1 MAGNNAFNIAF
12 LVSLT
17 RNKIGG
23 IFVGGA
29 IGAIVVFLG
38 VAWMYFSFGLSGVL
52 GMAGLGFLGASGV
65 FLHKDQKRQRERR
78 AVEHAAAEL
87 AAQRAPFLPE
97 VHYAL
102 DRLQGGW
109 HTASL
114 WASVGLGVLPATNV
128 DPGMYPRFI
137 DAEPTAIGARVRLAI
152 LDGHAAHRF
161 ASKRDELANGLRVAA
176 VRVIEARDQVVTL
189 DLQVRQPLEEINVS
203 PLLDAHT
210 AEQVKAIARAD
221 MSDRDKSEALKALA
235 RTARITVRPD
245 SLVADMPAPL
255 MMSEFGNAVVV
266 NLATGAHGAVQ
277 GASRSGKSIFLNN
290 LLAFAS
296 LMRDVRVVIIDP
308 NTATCAPWWRT
319 AYLVTDSD
327 DPREATAILAQVNK
341 ELKERSAEFW
351 ASRTD
356 RISAFSP
363 EMPLYLVVID
373 EVPEYAKDKDF
384 QAELKK
390 FGAQSAKF
398 GGRGYPSGQ
407 KLGEDSLSTAT
418 RANLFDR
425 WCFRVES
432 RNDMG
437 HLFENFPALEAQ
449 GLTAV
454 DGKMSQGTALVRT
467 RSHPE
472 VCRARAY
479 YLPTELC
486 WAISDAIVAVRG
498 EVRPL
503 PGTKTTAPE
512 LPPSQADSNQPA
524 TDTSER
530 PAAKKPVPG
539 FRLPPTG
546 GAPILPNIPQV
557 GRQDGTVIPFDRS
570 RSDRPETTPPT
581 GTTPPDDDTGTE

>member
-1 MAGNNAFNIAF
+1 MAGNSAFNVAF

-29 IGAIVVFLG
+29 LGAFLVLG
-38 VAWMYFSFGLSGVL
+38 ITVWMYLSFGLTGPMGL
-52 GMAGLGFLGASGV
+52 AGLGFLGAGAD
-65 FLHKDQKRQRERR
+65 LLRRDQKRQRARR
-78 AVEHAAAEL
+78 AIAKEAAEHAA
-87 AAQRAPFLPE
+87 RMRDYLPE
-97 VHYAL
+97 VHFAL
-102 DRLQGGW
+102 DRLESHWGAA
-109 HTASL
+109 TL
-114 WASVGLGVLPATNV
+114 WASLGLGVLPATQV
-128 DPGMYPRFI
+128 DPGMYPRVI
-137 DAEPTAIGARVRLAI
+137 DTEPTAIGARVKLQI
-152 LDGHAAHRF
+152 LDGHAAK
-161 ASKRDELANGLRVAA
+161 AYAIKRDELANGLRVAS
-176 VRVIEARDQVVTL
+176 VRVISAVDQVLTL

-203 PLLDAHT
+203 PLLDEHT
-210 AEQVKAIARAD
+210 AEQVKAIARSGL
-221 MSDRDKSEALKALA
+221 SDRDKSEALKALA
-235 RTARITVRPD
+235 RTARITVTPD

-327 DPREATAILAQVNK
+327 DPREATAILRQVNE
-341 ELKERSAEFW
+341 ELKARTSEFW

-356 RISAFSP
+356 KISAFSP
-363 EMPLYLVVID
+363 DMPLYLVVID

-384 QAELKK
+384 QAELKR

-437 HLFENFPALEAQ
+437 HLFENYPALEAQ

-454 DGKMSQGTALVRT
+454 DEKMGQGVALVRT

-503 PGTKTTAPE
+503 PGTAPE
-512 LPPSQADSNQPA
+512 LPAGH
-524 TDTSER
+524 TDTDAATGSAPVDLDEYDDDSEEL
-530 PAAKKPVPG
+530 V
-539 FRLPPTG
+539 
-546 GAPILPNIPQV
+546 
-557 GRQDGTVIPFDRS
+557 
-570 RSDRPETTPPT
+570 TPPERRSGKLIALPINRT
-581 GTTPPDDDTGTE
+581 EGTFSQFGGFAKREDTPAEPEEDDTESAR